1 MTEIRIVIEG
11 EDAIA
16 ATNALLE
23 IPGISGYLEELEAP
37 ERGNLEKVVAIF
49 TIIGV
54 SVTTAEQFRKWHE
67 EQNTPSSKIEVLII
81 DPDKQCLSLRTEKI
95 DNETMKTIV
104 KIFDDSRQECND

>member
-1 MTEIRIVIEG
+1 MAEIRIVIEG

-16 ATNALLE
+16 ATNALL
-23 IPGISGYLEELEAP
+23 GIEGILGYVEEPEAP

-67 EQNTPSSKIEVLII
+67 EQNTPSSKIEVVII
-81 DPDKQCLSLRTEKI
+81 APDKQRLPLRTEKL
-95 DNETMKTIV
+95 MM
-104 KIFDDSRQECND
+104 RQ